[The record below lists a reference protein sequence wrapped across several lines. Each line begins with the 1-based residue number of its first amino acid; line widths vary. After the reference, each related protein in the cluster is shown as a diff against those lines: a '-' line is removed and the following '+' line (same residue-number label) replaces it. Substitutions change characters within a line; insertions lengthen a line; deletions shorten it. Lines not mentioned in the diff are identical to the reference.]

1 MEKKS
6 ELDVKVGAEIR
17 RIRQEQKR
25 SQEGFAY
32 DCGINRAYMGILERG
47 EKAMSID
54 MAKRIMLGLGLSLG
68 EFFTG
73 ISE

>member
-6 ELDVKVGAEIR
+6 DLSVKVGAEIR

-54 MAKRIMLGLGLSLG
+54 MAKRIAAGLGITLG

-73 ISE
+73 LGE

>member
-25 SQEGFAY
+25 SQESFAY
-32 DCGINRAYMGILERG
+32 DCGVNRAYMGVLERG

-54 MAKRIMLGLGLSLG
+54 MAKRIILCLGLSLG

-73 ISE
+73 MGE